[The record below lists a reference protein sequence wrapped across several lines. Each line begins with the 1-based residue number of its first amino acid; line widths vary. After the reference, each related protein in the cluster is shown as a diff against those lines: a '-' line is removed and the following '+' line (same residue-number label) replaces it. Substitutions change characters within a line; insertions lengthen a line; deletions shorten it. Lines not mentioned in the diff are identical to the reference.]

1 MTISGTQPFFT
12 LAKCRKMPYAM
23 SETAFNRADRFSRA
37 FGTHQGGIIRKNT
50 QMLTIDFNF
59 RELEIFCKV
68 VELQSF
74 SRAAEAV
81 FLVQAS
87 VSERIASLE
96 KKIGIRLLDRL
107 GRKVVP
113 TAAGEL
119 VYKHAVLLLE
129 MRETAQLEIEKF
141 LGLEQ
146 GEISM
151 GGSTIP
157 GEYIIP
163 DLIGR
168 FSEKYP
174 HLAVKLTIADSS
186 EIEALVLEGKLE
198 IGVIGK
204 KISHANLLCQ
214 KLWEDELVLAVPVG
228 HPWARRKSVSI
239 RELREMPFILREE
252 GSGTLKIL
260 ETRLRESGE
269 DGSRALQV
277 AARFGSSTAVKEGI
291 KSGLGLSILSAI
303 AIETEVKAGLL
314 KALKVKG
321 LPMSRS
327 FFLIR
332 NKLRIASPSCQVM
345 QDFLLSEK
353 P

>member
-1 MTISGTQPFFT
+1 
-12 LAKCRKMPYAM
+12 
-23 SETAFNRADRFSRA
+23 
-37 FGTHQGGIIRKNT
+37 
-50 QMLTIDFNF
+50 MLTIDFGF

-68 VELQSF
+68 VELESF
-74 SRAAEAV
+74 SRAAGAV

-96 KKIGIRLLDRL
+96 KKIGTRLLDRL
-107 GRKVVP
+107 GRKVIP

-119 VYKHAVLLLE
+119 LHKHATLLLE
-129 MRETAQLEIEKF
+129 MKETAQLEIESF

-157 GEYIIP
+157 GEYILP

-168 FSEKYP
+168 FKKKYP

-186 EIEALVLEGKLE
+186 EIENRVLAGEFE
-198 IGVIGK
+198 IGVIGSK
-204 KISHANLLCQ
+204 SPHANLLCQ
-214 KLWEDELVLAVPVG
+214 KLWKDELVLAVPVR
-228 HPWARRKSVSI
+228 HPWARRKAVSLQ
-239 RELREMPFILREE
+239 ELRKTPFILREE

-260 ETRLRESGE
+260 EAYLRESGE
-269 DGSRALQV
+269 YSTSALQV
-277 AARFGSSTAVKEGI
+277 SARFGSSTAVKEGI
-291 KSGLGLSILSAI
+291 KSGLGLSILSAR
-303 AIETEVKAGLL
+303 AIDTELKARLL

-321 LPMSRS
+321 LSMSRN

-332 NKLRIASPSCQVM
+332 NKLRIASPSCQAM
-345 QDFLLSEK
+345 LDFLLTSAGEQK
-353 P
+353 N